1 MATVALNP
9 LVVFLQTISLD
20 SIGCCPAGEVKYSFH
35 VHNEGMGGISD
46 SRLMSFKKKV
56 LIILTQRY

>member
-20 SIGCCPAGEVKYSFH
+20 RTGCCPAGDIKYSFH
-35 VHNEGMGGISD
+35 VHNEGIGGKSD
-46 SRLMSFKKKV
+46 SRLTVFKKKKQYNHN
-56 LIILTQRY
+56 LFR